1 MPPKKFKVGD
11 QVQSAVKETS
21 GKLGTITAVDGKT
34 LSVRWK
40 RGNPTEE
47 TSRRLT
53 LVDDPPEQP
62 QTDRKRKASP
72 TSKAASIVQSSRA
85 KQSRGEDA
93 SESESDN
100 SDQHD
105 SEASDEE
112 RGIPAF
118 RDQPHHDM
126 CHGCGRG
133 GTLYECDFCD
143 CAWHEDCLELP
154 GDVPDIF
161 KCPACRVEEAAAQ
174 ADEAGVIS
182 PSFILLC

>member
-1 MPPKKFKVGD
+1 M
-11 QVQSAVKETS
+11 QSAVKETS

-118 RDQPHHDM
+118 RDQPHHDT
-126 CHGCGRG
+126 CHGS
-133 GTLYECDFCD
+133 
-143 CAWHEDCLELP
+143 
-154 GDVPDIF
+154 V
-161 KCPACRVEEAAAQ
+161 V
-174 ADEAGVIS
+174 
-182 PSFILLC
+182 